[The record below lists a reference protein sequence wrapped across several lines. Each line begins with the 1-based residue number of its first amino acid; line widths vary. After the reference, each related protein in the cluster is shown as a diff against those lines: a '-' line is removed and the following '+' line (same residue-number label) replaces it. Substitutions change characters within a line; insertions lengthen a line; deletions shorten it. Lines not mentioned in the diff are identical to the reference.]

1 MFLSKLFIPITKD
14 LPAEAKIK
22 SHQLMLRTG
31 MIKQSSAGI
40 YSWLPL
46 GFKVMKKI
54 EQIVREEQNFIGAQE
69 MLMPTIQS
77 SEIWKESGRYE
88 DYGEEMLRIK
98 DRQGREMLYGPTN
111 EELVTDVF
119 RSSVK
124 SYKSLPQLLY
134 HIQWK
139 FRDEIRPRFGVM
151 RCKEFYMKDAYS
163 FDLSDEDAK
172 KSYNKMFYS
181 YLKTFN
187 RLGLKAIPMAADTG
201 PIGGDLSHEF
211 VILAETGESQ
221 IFADKNIFEINLNQ
235 YEFNDS
241 SLKKMREDFSQI
253 YAVTDEKF
261 KKEDFNEKVKR
272 ENQVITKGIEVGHI
286 FYFSDKYS
294 KPMNCLIDDKN
305 GKKTSVKMGSYGI
318 GVSRLVGATIEANYN
333 NDVMKWPKSISPY
346 DVVIIPSINKNNKE
360 NLEKAEKI
368 YVELKKQN
376 IDVLLDDV
384 DENMSNKFK
393 KHDLIGVPYQIIIG
407 SKSEGDN
414 LEFKELNFKSEIT
427 SLEKIKSK
435 LKLNLFT
442 KAERLISLRNLRPKK
457 KEGFLKI
464 ISIFSFLGITLG
476 VAILIIVMSVMNG
489 FKTEL
494 TNKIL
499 GLNPHIVIQPNDFKI
514 ESDFILKLK
523 NDLKDISYSKSYS
536 GEGIIISNNNAKGV
550 ILKGVNKNEKNTI
563 EFFNNFI
570 SNGHIKNF
578 NSNSIIIGSE
588 LSFNLNLSEGDTL
601 SLMSSAFVSTPFG
614 SLPKQQNFKVAGV
627 FRTGF
632 LEFDQNIILMNID
645 DALSIF
651 DKGYED
657 QNIEIYLDDPLD
669 ADLYKRKFKK

>member
-1 MFLSKLFIPITKD
+1 MYLSKLFIPITKD
-14 LPAEAKIK
+14 IPAEAKIK
-22 SHQLMLRTG
+22 SHQLMLQTG

-54 EQIVREEQNFIGAQE
+54 ENIVREEQNFIGAQE

-77 SEIWKESGRYE
+77 AEIWKESGRYE

-111 EELVTDVF
+111 EELITDVF

-163 FDLSDEDAK
+163 FDLTDEAAK

-187 RLGLKAIPMAADTG
+187 RMGLKAIPMAADTG

-221 IFADKNIFEINLNQ
+221 IYADKSIFQIDLSE
-235 YEFNDS
+235 YKFDEA
-241 SLKKMREDFSQI
+241 SLKKMRNDFTNI

-261 KKEDFNEKVKR
+261 KKDDFDKFVKK
-272 ENQVITKGIEVGHI
+272 ENQMITKGIEVGHI

-294 KPMNCLIDDKN
+294 EPMNCLIDDKD

-333 NDVMKWPKSISPY
+333 NNVMKWPKSISPF
-346 DVVIIPSINKNNKE
+346 DVVILPSINKNNTE
-360 NLEKAEKI
+360 NMDKAEKI
-368 YVELKKQN
+368 YKELKKQN

-393 KHDLIGVPYQIIIG
+393 KHDLIGIPFQIIIG
-407 SKSEGDN
+407 SKSKGDE
-414 LEFKELNFKSEIT
+414 LEFKELNSKSEIL
-427 SLEKIKSK
+427 SLDKIKSK
-435 LKLNLFT
+435 L
-442 KAERLISLRNLRPKK
+442 
-457 KEGFLKI
+457 
-464 ISIFSFLGITLG
+464 IT
-476 VAILIIVMSVMNG
+476 
-489 FKTEL
+489 
-494 TNKIL
+494 
-499 GLNPHIVIQPNDFKI
+499 
-514 ESDFILKLK
+514 
-523 NDLKDISYSKSYS
+523 
-536 GEGIIISNNNAKGV
+536 
-550 ILKGVNKNEKNTI
+550 
-563 EFFNNFI
+563 
-570 SNGHIKNF
+570 
-578 NSNSIIIGSE
+578 
-588 LSFNLNLSEGDTL
+588 
-601 SLMSSAFVSTPFG
+601 
-614 SLPKQQNFKVAGV
+614 
-627 FRTGF
+627 
-632 LEFDQNIILMNID
+632 
-645 DALSIF
+645 
-651 DKGYED
+651 
-657 QNIEIYLDDPLD
+657 
-669 ADLYKRKFKK
+669 

>member
-1 MFLSKLFIPITKD
+1 MYLSKLFIPITKN
-14 LPAEAKIK
+14 LPSEAKIK
-22 SHQLMLRTG
+22 SHQLMIQTG

-111 EELVTDVF
+111 EELITDVF

-163 FDLSDEDAK
+163 FDLSDEGAK

-181 YLKTFN
+181 YLKTFS

-221 IFADKNIFEINLNQ
+221 IYADKRILQIDPSQ
-235 YEFNDS
+235 YKFNDV
-241 SLKKMREDFSQI
+241 SLQKMRKDFSTI

-261 KKEDFNEKVKR
+261 KENEFNKKVSK
-272 ENQVITKGIEVGHI
+272 ENQMVTKGIEVGHI

-294 KPMNCLIDDKN
+294 KPMNCLIDDKD

-318 GVSRLVGATIEANYN
+318 GVSRLVGASIEANFN
-333 NDVMKWPKSISPY
+333 NNIMKWPKTISPF
-346 DVVIIPSINKNNKE
+346 DVVIIPSISKNNKE
-360 NLEKAEKI
+360 NLIKAENVYK
-368 YVELKKQN
+368 ELKKQN

-393 KHDLIGVPYQIIIG
+393 KHDLIGIPYQIIVG

-414 LEFKELNFKSEIT
+414 LEFQELNSKSELL
-427 SLEKIKSK
+427 SLAEIKSK
-435 LKLNLFT
+435 L
-442 KAERLISLRNLRPKK
+442 
-457 KEGFLKI
+457 
-464 ISIFSFLGITLG
+464 
-476 VAILIIVMSVMNG
+476 
-489 FKTEL
+489 
-494 TNKIL
+494 
-499 GLNPHIVIQPNDFKI
+499 
-514 ESDFILKLK
+514 
-523 NDLKDISYSKSYS
+523 DI
-536 GEGIIISNNNAKGV
+536 
-550 ILKGVNKNEKNTI
+550 
-563 EFFNNFI
+563 
-570 SNGHIKNF
+570 
-578 NSNSIIIGSE
+578 
-588 LSFNLNLSEGDTL
+588 
-601 SLMSSAFVSTPFG
+601 
-614 SLPKQQNFKVAGV
+614 
-627 FRTGF
+627 
-632 LEFDQNIILMNID
+632 
-645 DALSIF
+645 
-651 DKGYED
+651 
-657 QNIEIYLDDPLD
+657 
-669 ADLYKRKFKK
+669 

>member
-1 MFLSKLFIPITKD
+1 MYLSTLFIPITKD
-14 LPAEAKIK
+14 LPTEAKIK
-22 SHQLMLRTG
+22 SHQLMIRAG

-54 EQIVREEQNFIGAQE
+54 EKIVREEQNSIGAQE

-77 SEIWKESGRYE
+77 SEIWKESGRYD

-111 EELVTDVF
+111 EELITDVF

-163 FDLSDEDAK
+163 FDLTDEDAK

-187 RLGLKAIPMAADTG
+187 RLDLKAIPMAADTG

-211 VILAETGESQ
+211 IILAETGESD
-221 IFADKNIFEINLNQ
+221 IYADKNIFEINPNQ
-235 YEFNDS
+235 YKFNDV
-241 SLKKMREDFSQI
+241 SLQKMREDFSKI

-261 KKEDFNEKVKR
+261 KKEDFDNLVKK
-272 ENQVITKGIEVGHI
+272 ENQIITKGIEVGHI

-294 KPMNCLIDDKN
+294 KPMNCLIDDKS

-318 GVSRLVGATIEANYN
+318 GVSRLVGAIIEAKYN
-333 NDVMKWPKSISPY
+333 NNIMKWPRSVSPF
-346 DVVIIPSINKNNKE
+346 DVVIIPSITKNNRE

-368 YVELKKQN
+368 YQDLKKQN

-393 KHDLIGVPYQIIIG
+393 KHDLIGVPNQIIIG

-414 LEFKELNFKSEIT
+414 FEFKELNNKIEI
-427 SLEKIKSK
+427 LNLKQIKSK
-435 LKLNLFT
+435 L
-442 KAERLISLRNLRPKK
+442 
-457 KEGFLKI
+457 
-464 ISIFSFLGITLG
+464 
-476 VAILIIVMSVMNG
+476 
-489 FKTEL
+489 
-494 TNKIL
+494 
-499 GLNPHIVIQPNDFKI
+499 
-514 ESDFILKLK
+514 
-523 NDLKDISYSKSYS
+523 
-536 GEGIIISNNNAKGV
+536 SN
-550 ILKGVNKNEKNTI
+550 
-563 EFFNNFI
+563 
-570 SNGHIKNF
+570 
-578 NSNSIIIGSE
+578 
-588 LSFNLNLSEGDTL
+588 
-601 SLMSSAFVSTPFG
+601 
-614 SLPKQQNFKVAGV
+614 
-627 FRTGF
+627 
-632 LEFDQNIILMNID
+632 
-645 DALSIF
+645 
-651 DKGYED
+651 
-657 QNIEIYLDDPLD
+657 
-669 ADLYKRKFKK
+669 

>member
-1 MFLSKLFIPITKD
+1 MYLSKLFIPITKN
-14 LPAEAKIK
+14 LPSEAKIK
-22 SHQLMLRTG
+22 SHQLMIQTG

-111 EELVTDVF
+111 EELITDVF
-119 RSSVK
+119 RTSVK

-187 RLGLKAIPMAADTG
+187 RLGLKAIPMAAETG

-221 IFADKNIFEINLNQ
+221 IYADKRILQIDPSK
-235 YEFNDS
+235 YKFNDE
-241 SLKKMREDFSQI
+241 SLQKMRKDFSTI

-261 KKEDFNEKVKR
+261 KENEFNKQVSK
-272 ENQVITKGIEVGHI
+272 ENQMVTKGIEVGHI

-294 KPMNCLIDDKN
+294 KPMNCLIDDKY

-318 GVSRLVGATIEANYN
+318 GVSRLVGASIEANFN
-333 NDVMKWPKSISPY
+333 NNIMKWPKTISPF
-346 DVVIIPSINKNNKE
+346 DVVIIPSISKNNKE
-360 NLEKAEKI
+360 NLVKAENVYK
-368 YVELKKQN
+368 ELKKQN

-407 SKSEGDN
+407 SKSEKDN
-414 LEFKELNFKSEIT
+414 FEFKELNSKSEIL

-435 LKLNLFT
+435 LKL
-442 KAERLISLRNLRPKK
+442 
-457 KEGFLKI
+457 
-464 ISIFSFLGITLG
+464 
-476 VAILIIVMSVMNG
+476 
-489 FKTEL
+489 
-494 TNKIL
+494 
-499 GLNPHIVIQPNDFKI
+499 
-514 ESDFILKLK
+514 
-523 NDLKDISYSKSYS
+523 
-536 GEGIIISNNNAKGV
+536 
-550 ILKGVNKNEKNTI
+550 
-563 EFFNNFI
+563 
-570 SNGHIKNF
+570 
-578 NSNSIIIGSE
+578 
-588 LSFNLNLSEGDTL
+588 
-601 SLMSSAFVSTPFG
+601 
-614 SLPKQQNFKVAGV
+614 
-627 FRTGF
+627 
-632 LEFDQNIILMNID
+632 
-645 DALSIF
+645 
-651 DKGYED
+651 
-657 QNIEIYLDDPLD
+657 
-669 ADLYKRKFKK
+669 